1 MYYLNF
7 LTQVHERLQ
16 PRNYLEVGIR
26 NGGSLALSRCRS
38 VAIDP
43 AYSITAELNAP
54 VSLFRT
60 SSDEYFSREDPLLP
74 TGGQPFDLAFIDG
87 LHLFEF
93 ALRDLINA
101 ERHASSRSMI
111 IFDDVLPRT
120 IDEAARVRHTTAW
133 TGDVYSILGVIAK
146 YRPELSVI
154 TIGTLPTGLLMI
166 TGLDPSSTV
175 LSDHYTE
182 ILEEF
187 RHPDPQPVPQYVLD
201 RLTIAS
207 PEKVLDSGLLELL
220 AEADPSITPDE
231 LRPRLT
237 SLIESTLGRAYAPGR
252 GIAS

>member
-60 SSDEYFSREDPLLP
+60 SSDEYFAREDPLLP
-74 TGGQPFDLAFIDG
+74 TGGRPFDLAFIDG

-154 TIGTLPTGLLMI
+154 TIGTRPTGLLMI
-166 TGLDPSSTV
+166 TGLDPANTV
-175 LSDHYTE
+175 LSDHYAE
-182 ILEEF
+182 ILLEF
-187 RHPDPQPVPQYVLD
+187 RHADPQPVPQYLLD

-220 AEADPSITPDE
+220 AGADPSVTPDE

-237 SLIESTLGRAYAPGR
+237 AVIESTLGRAYAPGH
-252 GIAS
+252 GIRS